1 MTEIPKLLNLT
12 AENILKVKSWVKQD
26 EKYQQDEK
34 ALKAIFEK
42 ASNTNLLDIYI
53 KTILLNSIYSTQLRG
68 RQFLDVAKFL
78 YENDV
83 EGVIKSGNPERLNEF
98 IRKAQKSLKPLP
110 YSFITKYVALSELY
124 TNPSK
129 NSFPIFDNIVNDMLN
144 LMHSYYNDL
153 NKVDFAKYICWFSMI
168 SIAKSLI
175 KNPKQQ
181 ELTFRDIDWYF
192 WYLGR
197 EILAV
202 INAINKKLRKQ
213 KIDIKLNKN
222 FSLHNID
229 SYTKKLSNQDL
240 TNLEIEYKEKII
252 KFGYIKFSIEN
263 ILQFIENNHQT
274 AK

>member
-1 MTEIPKLLNLT
+1 
-12 AENILKVKSWVKQD
+12 
-26 EKYQQDEK
+26 
-34 ALKAIFEK
+34 
-42 ASNTNLLDIYI
+42 
-53 KTILLNSIYSTQLRG
+53 
-68 RQFLDVAKFL
+68 
-78 YENDV
+78 
-83 EGVIKSGNPERLNEF
+83 
-98 IRKAQKSLKPLP
+98 
-110 YSFITKYVALSELY
+110 
-124 TNPSK
+124 
-129 NSFPIFDNIVNDMLN
+129 MLN

-175 KNPKQQ
+175 KNPKQE

-202 INAINKKLRKQ
+202 GNAINKELRKQ

-222 FSLHNID
+222 FSLRNVK
-229 SYTKKLSNQDL
+229 SYQDKLSNQDL

>member
-12 AENILKVKSWVKQD
+12 ADNILKVKSWVKQD

-83 EGVIKSGNPERLNEF
+83 EGVIKSGNPDKLNKF
-98 IRKAQKSLKPLP
+98 IQYAQENLKPLP

-129 NSFPIFDNIVNDMLN
+129 NSFPIFDNIVNDMFSI
-144 LMHSYYNDL
+144 MPACYNF
-153 NKVDFAKYICWFSMI
+153 KIVSFADYTSWFSMI
-168 SIAKSLI
+168 SLAKSLI
-175 KNPKQQ
+175 KNPKQE

-202 INAINKKLRKQ
+202 GNAINKELRKQ

-222 FSLHNID
+222 FSLRNVK
-229 SYTKKLSNQDL
+229 SYQDKLSNQDL